1 MIKSAIYLVSL
12 CLMLT
17 GCEQSSQPSQQMTLA
32 STGLLTADLS
42 SDGKQA
48 IVSSISQ
55 GIIVWDLEQN
65 RQRWR
70 WKQSDSADDLV
81 FITRFSEGNSHAVT
95 ATPDTFATWRLQDGQ
110 SQGYYSLPESKLRDI
125 ALSADG
131 RYVLIGREDGK
142 AEWLDTRSGR
152 RLQFLGHTEQ
162 VNTVDLS
169 ANGRYA
175 LTGGNDYSAYLWDTR
190 SGQVIW
196 RFNHGGRV
204 IMARLE
210 PSGRYAF
217 TADSSRAS
225 IWDLKTGK
233 EVSQLQYDHRFEV
246 YTSARFANDGKWLIT
261 GAPSRQLSLWQ
272 VSDGALLQSWRVS
285 PQPKVKPPSAVVYGV
300 ALRDNSHLVS
310 ASSSGLAEIW
320 TIK

>member
-17 GCEQSSQPSQQMTLA
+17 GCEQSSQPNQQMTLA

-95 ATPDTFATWRLQDGQ
+95 ATPDTFATWRLSDGQ
-110 SQGYYSLPESKLRDI
+110 SQGYYSLPESRLRDI

-233 EVSQLQYDHRFEV
+233 EVSR
-246 YTSARFANDGKWLIT
+246 AAI
-261 GAPSRQLSLWQ
+261 
-272 VSDGALLQSWRVS
+272 
-285 PQPKVKPPSAVVYGV
+285 
-300 ALRDNSHLVS
+300 
-310 ASSSGLAEIW
+310 
-320 TIK
+320 

>member
-1 MIKSAIYLVSL
+1 MIKSAIYLIGI

-17 GCEQSSQPSQQMTLA
+17 GCEQSSLPGQQIRLANQGLLSADLA
-32 STGLLTADLS
+32 SS
-42 SDGKQA
+42 GKQA
-48 IVSSISQ
+48 IVSSLGQ
-55 GIIVWDLEQN
+55 GTVVWDLEQGKE
-65 RQRWR
+65 RWR
-70 WKQSDSADDLV
+70 WRQSDNQDNFV
-81 FITRFSEGNSHAVT
+81 IITRFSADNSHAVT
-95 ATPDTFATWRLQDGQ
+95 ATLDTFAIWRLQDGR
-110 SQGYYSLPESKLRDI
+110 SQGYYSLPESSLRDA

-131 RYVLIGREDGK
+131 RLVLIGREDGK
-142 AEWLDTRSGR
+142 AELVDTRTGR

-217 TADSSRAS
+217 TDPNGVAY
-225 IWDLKTGK
+225 DLSVKPGQTNP
-233 EVSQLQYDHRFEV
+233 V
-246 YTSARFANDGKWLIT
+246 YTPGLPAC
-261 GAPSRQLSLWQ
+261 APGVTR
-272 VSDGALLQSWRVS
+272 SDGFQCFDFGRDAFNYAPFNLLMTPSKRMGAFDPPDTTVEVLHIRVRHGFHLYLT
-285 PQPKVKPPSAVVYGV
+285 PTVFGCITK
-300 ALRDNSHLVS
+300 LRQ
-310 ASSSGLAEIW
+310 
-320 TIK
+320 K